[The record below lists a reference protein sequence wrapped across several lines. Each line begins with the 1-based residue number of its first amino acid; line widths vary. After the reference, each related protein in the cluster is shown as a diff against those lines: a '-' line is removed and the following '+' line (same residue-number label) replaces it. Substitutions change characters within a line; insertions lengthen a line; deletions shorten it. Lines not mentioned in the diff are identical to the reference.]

1 MFFIIEARVYLKE
14 QEFIILEHF
23 LLYQRYTLHMAR
35 VDGIDVCGTFFMVS
49 VRGNMLIGF

>member
-23 LLYQRYTLHMAR
+23 LLYQRYTLHMERA
-35 VDGIDVCGTFFMVS
+35 VQFDVLG
-49 VRGNMLIGF
+49 